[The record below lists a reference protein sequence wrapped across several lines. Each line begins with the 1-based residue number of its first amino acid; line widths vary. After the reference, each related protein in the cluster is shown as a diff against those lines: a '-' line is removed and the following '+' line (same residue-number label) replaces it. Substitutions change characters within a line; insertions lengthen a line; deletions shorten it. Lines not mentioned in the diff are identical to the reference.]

1 MTTTPQRTGWVGW
14 IYFAGI
20 IMILSGILNI
30 IYAISAIAFPNW
42 TVFTPGGL
50 LLLNLNGWGW
60 LHLIIGIVVMIAGFL
75 VFSGNLFGR
84 TIAVIMAGVSLI
96 ANFAWLPLYPF
107 WSLVIITLDVLVIW
121 AMIGHGDELER

>member
-42 TVFTPGGL
+42 TVFTPAGL

-60 LHLIIGIVVMIAGFL
+60 LHLIIGIVVVISGSL